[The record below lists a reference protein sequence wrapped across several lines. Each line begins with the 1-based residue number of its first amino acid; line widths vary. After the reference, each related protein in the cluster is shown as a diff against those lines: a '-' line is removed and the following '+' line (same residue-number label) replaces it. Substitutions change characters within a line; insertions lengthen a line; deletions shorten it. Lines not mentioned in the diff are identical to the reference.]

1 MGVVDRMRSLDTPTL
16 HTNPT
21 TSPPYKHPNSAVG
34 SGVFLLA
41 AGLSFQQRW
50 PASVLMASLCLFMGF
65 FSLGMGAIT
74 FVVASELFPLPVR
87 GKAMALTVFVNRL
100 LRCVSILRAGWLGR
114 ASPSQAKASHPPT
127 SPPKKQRR
135 GGAELPEH
143 GAGADVRQ
151 HLLPLRALLLRL
163 HRLLRPPPSRDQG
176 P

>member
-1 MGVVDRMRSLDTPTL
+1 M
-16 HTNPT
+16 
-21 TSPPYKHPNSAVG
+21 G

-50 PASVLMASLCLFMGF
+50 PASVLMASMCLFMGF

-114 ASPSQAKASHPPT
+114 ASPSQAKASHPPIH
-127 SPPKKQRR
+127 PPKNSGVVALSFLSMVQALTYANTFYLFALFCFASTVFY
-135 GGAELPEH
+135 GVLLPETK
-143 GAGADVRQ
+143 VR
-151 HLLPLRALLLRL
+151 
-163 HRLLRPPPSRDQG
+163 RPVS
-176 P
+176 